1 MIDMDYKQLY
11 EEAQEEIKK
20 LKTQLKATR
29 NQNEI
34 MDKSY
39 KNYKIISDIFIER
52 EINRIDS
59 QIFD

>member
-1 MIDMDYKQLY
+1 MDYKQLY